1 MRNMVCIVDD
11 DGDMR
16 EVLTRIVRSA
26 GLVARS
32 FDSAESFLL
41 QRKDVS
47 IGCLLID
54 VELGGM
60 SGVRLLETLADG
72 GVDFPV
78 FLISGAH
85 DAATMA
91 AANNLGAAIIDK
103 PFDARLLAQRIR
115 AVVGGDATSQ

>member
-1 MRNMVCIVDD
+1 MRNTVCIVDD

-16 EVLTRIVRSA
+16 DVLTRIVRSA
-26 GLVARS
+26 GLVAQS

-85 DAATMA
+85 DSATMA
-91 AANNLGAAIIDK
+91 AANNLGAAIVDK

-115 AVVGGDATSQ
+115 AVMVRDATAQ